1 MGKDYILKM
10 FYYCFFILV
19 ILLQIIRMM
28 QFIVKE
34 YNALCC
40 LNQGY
45 IFLHLKLNK
54 TELF

>member
-28 QFIVKE
+28 QFIVKGVQ
-34 YNALCC
+34 C
-40 LNQGY
+40 
-45 IFLHLKLNK
+45 IKLPESRVHFFAFKIKQN
-54 TELF
+54 

>member
-34 YNALCC
+34 YNALSC

-45 IFLHLKLNK
+45 IFFAFKIKQN
-54 TELF
+54 